1 MFKSLSLQKN
11 KLMMLGSAAL
21 LTAAMIAIPGLNSVV
36 KADNTDYTIYVAVD
50 QSVIGGSAPIQ
61 PVAYTTD
68 DTSKT
73 IGDVLNA
80 VKGSTAINIIPSA
93 YGSYL
98 AGVGSTYSNSYN
110 FSSYTGT
117 LTAPCTNTNMVSTD
131 QTDSVLT
138 QKEFT
143 GVSGWMFGIDSQT
156 YGTRSS
162 NSQTAYY
169 SMDTTIADLLDTGV
183 LTATDT
189 DTTLRC
195 YYSLNMGA
203 DLGMAYSSWLPTN
216 QPTFDGT
223 AWVYDWNNTTYEAP
237 SFTWAN
243 KDALVKTMANYADK
257 TDSNYEDALAV
268 LDDVDALS
276 SDVTTAIAGLI

>member
-1 MFKSLSLQKN
+1 MSKSMSLKRN

-21 LTAAMIAIPGLNSVV
+21 LTAAMVAIPGLNSVV
-36 KADNTDYTIYVAVD
+36 KADTNYTIYVAVD

-110 FSSYTGT
+110 FSSYAGT
-117 LTAPCTNTNMVSTD
+117 LTAPCTNANMVSTD
-131 QTDSVLT
+131 QTDSMLT

-216 QPTFDGT
+216 QPTYDGT
-223 AWVYDWNNTTYEAP
+223 KWVYDWSNTTYVAP
-237 SFTWAN
+237 SFDMAN
-243 KDALVKTMANYADK
+243 KDVLVKTMANDPNNAAYA
-257 TDSNYEDALAV
+257 DALAV
-268 LDDVDALS
+268 LNDVDATPAA
-276 SDVTTAIAGLI
+276 VQTAIDAFTV